1 MLTIERRVSH
11 CEVNNSILTTKYK
24 ALIYFHF
31 KEIVN
36 KVYEFDFIFVLL
48 VALAAFGSAVF
59 HSFSGFAG
67 GLVLAVLLAPLLGI
81 KETVPVVA
89 TALIISNVARIWAF
103 RKSIAIREYLAVFL
117 AALPFIVISAYVY
130 VSLPVGAVALVL
142 GLFLLASIPLNRT
155 FKKREIKVGMRGLML
170 AGVPYGIVSGSTF
183 GAAVILAPFL
193 IGAGLAGEMLI
204 GTVALLGFSLN
215 VTKTIVF
222 GLSPLLTNE
231 LALTGILVGLC
242 TMPGAYAGRWLV
254 RNTSMRVHEKFME
267 VFIGCGGVLF
277 LYEAFV
283 WFLP

>member
-1 MLTIERRVSH
+1 VL
-11 CEVNNSILTTKYK
+11 
-24 ALIYFHF
+24 
-31 KEIVN
+31 
-36 KVYEFDFIFVLL
+36 EFDFVFLFL

-89 TALIISNVARIWAF
+89 TALIISNIARIWAF
-103 RKSIAIREYLAVFL
+103 RKSVAIKEYLVVFL

-130 VSLPVGAVALVL
+130 VSLPVGVVALVL
-142 GLFLLASIPLNRT
+142 GLFLLASIPLNRVL
-155 FKKREIKVGMRGLML
+155 KKKEIKVGMRGLAL

-193 IGAGLAGEMLI
+193 IGAGLAGETMI

-222 GLSPLLTNE
+222 GMSPLLTTD
-231 LALTGILVGLC
+231 LAWTGIFVGLC
-242 TMPGAYAGRWLV
+242 SMPGAYAGRWLV
-254 RNTSMRVHEKFME
+254 RNTSMRVHAQFME
-267 VFIGCGGVLF
+267 VFIGCGGILF
-277 LYEAFV
+277 LYEAFQ
-283 WFLP
+283 WFGQ